1 MSLGT
6 VLVAEDNE
14 TLRSALAAALRA
26 KGYNVQEA
34 ENGAEA
40 VRLAG
45 GHAPDLILLDL
56 MMPVLD
62 GWSAARE
69 LQENPV
75 TAGIPRLAITA
86 SHLDPANRNALSGSF
101 ALVLQKPIRLGDLL
115 AAIEGQLSART
126 IAT

>member
-6 VLVAEDNE
+6 VVIAEDNE
-14 TLRSALAAALRA
+14 TLRSALATALRA

-40 VRLAG
+40 VRLTQE
-45 GHAPDLILLDL
+45 HRPDLILLDL
-56 MMPVLD
+56 MMPVL
-62 GWSAARE
+62 GGLGAARE

-86 SHLDPANRNALSGSF
+86 SHLDPANRNVLSASF
-101 ALVLQKPIRLGDLL
+101 ARVLQKPIRLRDLCAAMEGLL
-115 AAIEGQLSART
+115 AERSAHG
-126 IAT
+126 